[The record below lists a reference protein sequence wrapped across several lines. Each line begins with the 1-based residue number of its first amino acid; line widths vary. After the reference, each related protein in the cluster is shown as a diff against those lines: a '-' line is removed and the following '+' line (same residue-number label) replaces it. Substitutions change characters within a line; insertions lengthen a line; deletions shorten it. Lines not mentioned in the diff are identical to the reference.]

1 MIFTT
6 FGQVSSFT
14 ASSMISRKSAYV
26 SSDNGMVCYGCIFC
40 KAGLAVCVF
49 LLKIWPLTW
58 YFIVNSRVSLTLISV
73 RCFRKNGD
81 VELKMVCLYKCFN
94 YTHPRIFAIL
104 YYV

>member
-14 ASSMISRKSAYV
+14 ASSVISRKSASP

-58 YFIVNSRVSLTLISV
+58 YFIVNSRVSLTLKSV

-81 VELKMVCLYKCFN
+81 VELKMICLYKCFN
-94 YTHPRIFAIL
+94 YTHPCIFAIL